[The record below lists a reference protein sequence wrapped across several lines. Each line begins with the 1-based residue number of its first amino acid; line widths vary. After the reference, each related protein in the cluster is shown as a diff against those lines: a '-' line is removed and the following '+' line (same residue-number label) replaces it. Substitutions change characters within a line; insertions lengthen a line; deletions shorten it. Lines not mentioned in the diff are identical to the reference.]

1 MNAPSYEQG
10 TSSADHNRPSSS
22 TTNIRPKGWAL
33 KTTKKPVRMTDRV
46 KAYLVQKFDAGA
58 RSGLKA
64 DPVQV
69 SREMKFAKDENGMEW
84 RTAQQITSF
93 FSRLSAVQRQ
103 KQVEESPLEDANEEI
118 AEEDLEALESEIALD
133 TLRIAV
139 LLDTNVPRHP
149 VQVGSKNICEL
160 SRANKFNMLKIAE
173 LREICQSLQLTVA
186 GSPARKKSFIEPLEA
201 YVKTCTCFQ

>member
-1 MNAPSYEQG
+1 MEN
-10 TSSADHNRPSSS
+10 SA
-22 TTNIRPKGWAL
+22 TNNQL
-33 KTTKKPVRMTDRV
+33 
-46 KAYLVQKFDAGA
+46 
-58 RSGLKA
+58 
-64 DPVQV
+64 
-69 SREMKFAKDENGMEW
+69 
-84 RTAQQITSF
+84 F

-118 AEEDLEALESEIALD
+118 AEEDLEVLESEIALD
-133 TLRIAV
+133 TLPIAV

-160 SRANKFNMLKIAE
+160 SRANKFNTLKIAE

-186 GSPARKKSFIEPLEA
+186 GPPARKKSFIEPLEA